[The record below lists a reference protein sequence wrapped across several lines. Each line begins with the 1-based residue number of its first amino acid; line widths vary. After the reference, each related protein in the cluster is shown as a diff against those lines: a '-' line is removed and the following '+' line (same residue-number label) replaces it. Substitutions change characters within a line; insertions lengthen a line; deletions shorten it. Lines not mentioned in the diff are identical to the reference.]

1 MNKESFRDPDSFSG
15 GDEINSSSL
24 RRNWPIAHDSQSL
37 VTEKDTVNYMFRH
50 RWNYFLHLL
59 YSDGT
64 NIPTVWTELA
74 TDSKSE
80 RRIVIEESI
89 IVLSQEWQV
98 ETQLIYP
105 VLLKRLRGYVV
116 ISIIPNH
123 GGATYLLF

>member
-1 MNKESFRDPDSFSG
+1 
-15 GDEINSSSL
+15 
-24 RRNWPIAHDSQSL
+24 
-37 VTEKDTVNYMFRH
+37 MFRH
-50 RWNYFLHLL
+50 RWNYFLCLL

-98 ETQLIYP
+98 ETQLISP
-105 VLLKRLRGYVV
+105 VLLKILREYVV

>member
-24 RRNWPIAHDSQSL
+24 RRNLPIVHDSQSL

-50 RWNYFLHLL
+50 RWNYFLRLL

-74 TDSKSE
+74 TASKSE
-80 RRIVIEESI
+80 RRIVIEES
-89 IVLSQEWQV
+89 VLALSQKWQV
-98 ETQLIYP
+98 EPPLISS
-105 VLLKRLRGYVV
+105 VLLEKITGLRWC
-116 ISIIPNH
+116 IDNSESW
-123 GGATYLLF
+123 